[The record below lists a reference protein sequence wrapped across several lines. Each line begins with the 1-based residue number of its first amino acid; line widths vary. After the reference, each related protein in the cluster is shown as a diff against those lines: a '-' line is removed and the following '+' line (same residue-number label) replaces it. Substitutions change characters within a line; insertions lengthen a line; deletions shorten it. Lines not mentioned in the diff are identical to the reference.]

1 MKKFVIFILILFLIL
16 IIIPSLLSISFS
28 NKIPK
33 KGGLT
38 VQVLHTD
45 SGEIKSENLEK
56 YLEGVVASE
65 MPASFHEEAL
75 RAQAVAART
84 YIFYNMKNNENED
97 HPGADVCTDSSH
109 CKAWKS
115 NETLIS
121 EMGKEWF
128 SEYFPKIQ
136 KAVESTSG
144 DLVIYENEPI
154 LAVFHSTG
162 SGKTENANDV
172 WGGFVPYLKSVESP
186 GDLLSPKYASTV
198 SVPLSE
204 FCQKLNINSHEIRE
218 LKRSEGGAVI
228 SVNIGGSLFKGTEI
242 RTIFELNSA
251 NFEIETLEDQIIFKV
266 KGNGHG
272 VGMSQYGANAL
283 AEEGKTYK
291 EILQTYYIDTQ
302 IKNIDAL

>member
-1 MKKFVIFILILFLIL
+1 MQKKDDI
-16 IIIPSLLSISFS
+16 
-28 NKIPK
+28 
-33 KGGLT
+33 T
-38 VQVLHTD
+38 VKVLHVNN
-45 SGEIKSENLEK
+45 GEITSENLEE

-84 YIFYNMKNNENED
+84 YIYYSMKNNINDE
-97 HPGADVCTDSSH
+97 HPDADVCTDSSH

-115 NETLIS
+115 NDELIS
-121 EMGKEWF
+121 EMGKDWF

-136 KAVESTSG
+136 KAVKSTSG
-144 DLVIYENEPI
+144 EMVIYENEPI

-162 SGKTENANDV
+162 SGRTENANDV

-198 SVPLSE
+198 SIPISE
-204 FCQKLNINSHEIRE
+204 FCKKLNISSHEIGE
-218 LKRSEGGAVI
+218 IKRSEGGAVL
-228 SVNIGGSLFKGTEI
+228 SVNVGGALFKGTEI
-242 RTIFELNSA
+242 RTLFKLNSA

-291 EILQTYYIDTQ
+291 EILQTYYIDTH
-302 IKNIDAL
+302 IKNINAL